1 VLDDDPAL
9 ARRLEQVGCAAH
21 AGRLTDLFR
30 ARDRNPHNIS
40 LIVERTSVPVIL
52 LDAGIGT
59 SSDAMSAMELGC
71 KAVSVASAVTRAADP
86 VRIARAIRLAVH
98 AGRDAYLS
106 GRIPRRWWAEA
117 SSPYEGTLDGM
128 VERS

>member
-71 KAVSVASAVTRAADP
+71 KAVLVASAVTRAADP

-98 AGRDAYLS
+98 AGRTPTCPVGYRGA
-106 GRIPRRWWAEA
+106 GGPRRRPPTRAHSTA
-117 SSPYEGTLDGM
+117 S
-128 VERS
+128 